1 MCTFCNGKEF
11 FAVALSKLAYT
22 LSSIA
27 VQVVGFDSFK
37 RPYPSCEDF
46 STICVAL
53 VPRNSGEYGDFLH
66 DWYCFKGTRLCLP
79 KTSFH
84 EQVILE
90 LHAGETTGHFGRD
103 KTITM
108 VENHFYWPSLKKMW
122 LRMSPD
128 IEPANYQRG
137 KGRIQVYTCHFCAT
151 WAMARP
157 MHGFCPW
164 FA

>member
-22 LSSIA
+22 LSSID
-27 VQVVGFDSFK
+27 VQVVGFDLFK
-37 RPYPSCEDF
+37 RPYPSSKDF

-66 DWYCFKGTRLCLP
+66 DWYCFKGTQLCLP

-103 KTITM
+103 ETITM
-108 VENHFYWPSLKKMW
+108 VENHFYWPSLKKC
-122 LRMSPD
+122 
-128 IEPANYQRG
+128 G
-137 KGRIQVYTCHFCAT
+137 
-151 WAMARP
+151 
-157 MHGFCPW
+157 
-164 FA
+164 

>member
-27 VQVVGFDSFK
+27 VQVVGFDSFN
-37 RPYPSCEDF
+37 RPYPSCKDF

-66 DWYCFKGTRLCLP
+66 DWYCFKGTQALLTQNIISWASNIG
-79 KTSFH
+79 TSCWRNNWSFWK
-84 EQVILE
+84 
-90 LHAGETTGHFGRD
+90 RW
-103 KTITM
+103 
-108 VENHFYWPSLKKMW
+108 NHYNGGKSFLLTKSEKMW

-137 KGRIQVYTCHFCAT
+137 KGRI
-151 WAMARP
+151 
-157 MHGFCPW
+157 
-164 FA
+164 